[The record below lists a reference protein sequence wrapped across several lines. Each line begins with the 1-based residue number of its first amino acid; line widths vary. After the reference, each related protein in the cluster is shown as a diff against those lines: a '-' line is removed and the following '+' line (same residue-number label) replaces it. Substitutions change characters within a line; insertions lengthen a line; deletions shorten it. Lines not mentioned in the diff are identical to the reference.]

1 VLFWGCSEAFEDNYL
16 EFINLAM
23 GQDQSIAELLEQAI
37 ERVLSGSSDVQISP
51 TGNRE
56 EDAII
61 SNINKLFQVFGQQ
74 KKSLAEGSIFKE
86 LFERSGDAISIIENG
101 VFIDSNFS
109 AMRQFQYT
117 TKSEILKVHPSA
129 LSPEKQ
135 PDGRSSQEKA
145 DDIMNTALSQGSIRF
160 EWWHKLRNGI
170 LFPAEIVLTTLVNE
184 PGRKVF
190 HSVMRDI
197 TEQKRNQKELEEANV
212 EISRLHKET
221 ELILQSTGE
230 GIYRL
235 DDQGKI
241 TFMNNAG
248 LTSLGRALSEVV
260 GHSPHNLI
268 HLSAQSEH
276 EVPKN
281 CPLCNTVTTGQT
293 HLTDDGVFWRKD
305 GTSFPVEYIS
315 IPIKSNEGVL
325 RGAVVSFLDITER
338 KKAED
343 ELKYSNER
351 LMQAFEEIQH
361 LKKQLEQENDY
372 LQEEIKLDHNFE
384 EIISKSKVFRK
395 VLKDI
400 EHVARTDAT
409 VLIEGESGTGK
420 ELIARAVHN
429 LSDRKSRALVK
440 VNCAVLPS
448 NLIESELFGHVKG
461 AFTGAYSD
469 KTGRFELADKGTIFL
484 DEIGEMPMEL
494 QAKLLRV
501 LQEGEFDRLGS
512 NRTLNVDVRVIAATN
527 VKLKEAVKDGK
538 FREDLYYR
546 LNVFP
551 MRIPPLRERKE
562 DIGLL
567 AQHFLMKYNLKFNRQ
582 IESISR
588 HILTQLTNYH
598 WPGNVRELENVI
610 ERAVITSRGKNLEIT
625 ESLQMTEADDQNED
639 IVTLTEIEKSHITKV
654 LNKTNWR
661 VGGDNGA
668 ASLLGLKRTTLVE
681 KMKKLGIER

>member
-1 VLFWGCSEAFEDNYL
+1 
-16 EFINLAM
+16 M
-23 GQDQSIAELLEQAI
+23 GQDQSLAALLEQAI
-37 ERVLSGSSDVQISP
+37 EKVLSGSSDVQISL
-51 TGNRE
+51 TGNDQ

-61 SNINKLFQVFGQQ
+61 SSVNKLFQVFDQQ

-129 LSPEKQ
+129 LSPEEQ
-135 PDGRSSQEKA
+135 PDGRSSREKA
-145 DDIMNTALSQGSIRF
+145 DDIMNTALAQGSIRF
-160 EWWHKLRNGI
+160 EWWHKLRNGT

-197 TEQKRNQKELEEANV
+197 TEQKRNQRELENANV
-212 EISRLHKET
+212 EISRLHKEI

-235 DDQGKI
+235 DDRGKI
-241 TFMNNAG
+241 TFMNKAG
-248 LTSLGRALSEVV
+248 LTLVGRALSEVV
-260 GHSPHNLI
+260 GHSPHDLI
-268 HLSAQSEH
+268 HSSTQSEH
-276 EVPKN
+276 DEQKS
-281 CPLCNTVTTGQT
+281 CPLCNTVTSGEA

-315 IPIKSNEGVL
+315 VPIKSDGGVL

-338 KKAED
+338 KKAEA
-343 ELKYSNER
+343 ELKHSNER
-351 LMQAFEEIQH
+351 LKQAVEEIQR
-361 LKKQLEQENDY
+361 LKMQLEQENDY

-400 EHVARTDAT
+400 EHVALTDAT

-429 LSDRKSRALVK
+429 LSDRKGRALVK
-440 VNCAVLPS
+440 VNCAVLPA

-512 NRTLNVDVRVIAATN
+512 NRTLKVDVRVIAATN

-562 DIGLL
+562 DIGIL
-567 AQHFLMKYNLKFNRQ
+567 AQHFLMKYNLKFNRH

-588 HILTQLTNYH
+588 HVLTLLTNYN

-610 ERAVITSRGKNLEIT
+610 ERAVITSRGKSLEIT
-625 ESLQMTEADDQNED
+625 ESLQMAETDNQNEG
-639 IVTLTEIEKSHITKV
+639 IVTLTEIEKSYITKV

>member
-1 VLFWGCSEAFEDNYL
+1 
-16 EFINLAM
+16 LAM
-23 GQDQSIAELLEQAI
+23 GQDQSLAALLEQAI
-37 ERVLSGSSDVQISP
+37 EKVLSGSSDVQISL
-51 TGNRE
+51 TGNDQ

-61 SNINKLFQVFGQQ
+61 SSVNKLFQVFDQQ

-101 VFIDSNFS
+101 LFIDSNFS

-129 LSPEKQ
+129 LSPEQQ
-135 PDGRSSQEKA
+135 PDGRSSREKA
-145 DDIMNTALSQGSIRF
+145 DDIMNTALAQGSIRF
-160 EWWHKLRNGI
+160 EWWHKLRSGA

-197 TEQKRNQKELEEANV
+197 TEQKRNQKELEDANV

-241 TFMNNAG
+241 TFMNKAG
-248 LTSLGRALSEVV
+248 LTLVGRVLSEVV
-260 GHSPHNLI
+260 GYSPHDLI
-268 HLSAQSEH
+268 HSSTQSEH
-276 EVPKN
+276 EEPRN
-281 CPLCNTVTTGQT
+281 CPLCNTVTSGKT

-315 IPIKSNEGVL
+315 VPIKSDEGVL

-338 KKAED
+338 KKAEA
-343 ELKYSNER
+343 ELKHSNER
-351 LMQAFEEIQH
+351 LKQAVEEIQR
-361 LKKQLEQENDY
+361 LKMQLEQENDY

-400 EHVARTDAT
+400 EHVALTDAT

-440 VNCAVLPS
+440 VNCAVLPA

-512 NRTLNVDVRVIAATN
+512 NRTLKVDVRVIAATN
-527 VKLKEAVKDGK
+527 VKLKEAVKDGR

-562 DIGLL
+562 DIGIL
-567 AQHFLMKYNLKFNRQ
+567 AQHFLMKYNLKFNRH

-588 HILTQLTNYH
+588 HVLTQLTNYN

-610 ERAVITSRGKNLEIT
+610 ERAVITSRGNSLEIT
-625 ESLQMTEADDQNED
+625 ESLQMTEVDNQND
-639 IVTLTEIEKSHITKV
+639 GIATLTEIEKSHITKV

>member
-1 VLFWGCSEAFEDNYL
+1 
-16 EFINLAM
+16 M
-23 GQDQSIAELLEQAI
+23 GQDQSLAALLEQAI
-37 ERVLSGSSDVQISP
+37 EKVLSGSSDVQISL
-51 TGNRE
+51 TGNDQ

-61 SNINKLFQVFGQQ
+61 SSVNKLFQVFDQQ

-129 LSPEKQ
+129 LSPEQQ
-135 PDGRSSQEKA
+135 PDGRSSREKA
-145 DDIMNTALSQGSIRF
+145 DDIMNTALAQGSIRF
-160 EWWHKLRNGI
+160 EWWHKLRSGA

-197 TEQKRNQKELEEANV
+197 TEQKRNQKELEDANV

-241 TFMNNAG
+241 TFMNKAG
-248 LTSLGRALSEVV
+248 LTLVGRVLSEVV
-260 GHSPHNLI
+260 GYSPHDLIHSPT
-268 HLSAQSEH
+268 QSEH
-276 EVPKN
+276 EEPRN
-281 CPLCNTVTTGQT
+281 CPLCNTVTSGKT

-315 IPIKSNEGVL
+315 VPIKSDEGVL

-338 KKAED
+338 KKAEA
-343 ELKYSNER
+343 ELKHSNER
-351 LMQAFEEIQH
+351 LKQAVEEIQR
-361 LKKQLEQENDY
+361 LKMQLEQENDY

-400 EHVARTDAT
+400 EHVALTDAT

-440 VNCAVLPS
+440 VNCAVLPA

-512 NRTLNVDVRVIAATN
+512 NRTLKVDVRVIAATN
-527 VKLKEAVKDGK
+527 VKLKEAVKDGR

-562 DIGLL
+562 DIGIL
-567 AQHFLMKYNLKFNRQ
+567 AQHFLMKYNLKFNRH

-588 HILTQLTNYH
+588 YVLTQLTNYN

-610 ERAVITSRGKNLEIT
+610 ERAVITSRGKSLEIT
-625 ESLQMTEADDQNED
+625 ESLQMTEVDNQND
-639 IVTLTEIEKSHITKV
+639 GIATLTEIEKSHITKV